1 MNNIDLRS
9 INNKTYIFATDSSTN
24 TINLWVYGDAELDR
38 SSKAGKFSLRNN
50 PDFSSDTNFLAY
62 GACAGI
68 SEDFGLIV
76 FVTEAKGPRVQ
87 LWNFKDEKL
96 NLLQTF
102 NNSNAYES
110 EGCVYDDENNI
121 FFISEEN
128 KRGVIR
134 SYSFSSGLVLENEI
148 IIDDRNGN
156 IVGDPEGLAI
166 LKTSDS
172 KGYLI
177 ASSQGNSTFNVYDR
191 QQPHKY
197 ITSFKI
203 DGNKKIDAVSDTD
216 GIEIVNLYL
225 NKDFPDGIMVVQD
238 GMNTGEKTIPKENF
252 KYISLTDVKAL
263 LPY

>member
-1 MNNIDLRS
+1 M
-9 INNKTYIFATDSSTN
+9 
-24 TINLWVYGDAELDR
+24 V
-38 SSKAGKFSLRNN
+38 
-50 PDFSSDTNFLAY
+50 
-62 GACAGI
+62 
-68 SEDFGLIV
+68 FG
-76 FVTEAKGPRVQ
+76 
-87 LWNFKDEKL
+87 
-96 NLLQTF
+96 
-102 NNSNAYES
+102 
-110 EGCVYDDENNI
+110 
-121 FFISEEN
+121 
-128 KRGVIR
+128 
-134 SYSFSSGLVLENEI
+134 NEI

-177 ASSQGNSTFNVYDR
+177 ASSQGNSTFNVYNR

-225 NKDFPDGIMVVQD
+225 NNDFPDGIMVVQD

>member
-1 MNNIDLRS
+1 MMMKIIYFLYLR
-9 INNKTYIFATDSSTN
+9 
-24 TINLWVYGDAELDR
+24 
-38 SSKAGKFSLRNN
+38 
-50 PDFSSDTNFLAY
+50 
-62 GACAGI
+62 
-68 SEDFGLIV
+68 
-76 FVTEAKGPRVQ
+76 
-87 LWNFKDEKL
+87 
-96 NLLQTF
+96 
-102 NNSNAYES
+102 
-110 EGCVYDDENNI
+110 
-121 FFISEEN
+121 EN

-134 SYSFSSGLVLENEI
+134 SYSFLTGLVFGNEI

-177 ASSQGNSTFNVYDR
+177 ASSQGNSTFNVYNR

-225 NKDFPDGIMVVQD
+225 NNDFPDGIMVVQD
-238 GMNTGEKTIPKENF
+238 GMNTGETIPKENF

-263 LPY
+263 LPLLTNLIISAESDSGCSRAAK